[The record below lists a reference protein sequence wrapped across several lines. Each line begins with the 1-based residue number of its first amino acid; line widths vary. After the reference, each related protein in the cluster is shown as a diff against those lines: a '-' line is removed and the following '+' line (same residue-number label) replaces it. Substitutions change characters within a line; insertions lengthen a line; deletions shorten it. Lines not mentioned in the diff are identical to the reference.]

1 MSTTRNQS
9 MLLMLALALLA
20 MPAAGQMGG
29 FGGFGTM
36 SGSMLNVGG
45 PNSAGAER
53 FSIYPWLMM
62 SGNYST
68 SVQPQSDGADVRRS
82 FYGAMAGYGLG
93 GRKSW
98 YRTSL
103 GVNFSGMYRPKFGA
117 APRSFS
123 ANTLALGLSHLS
135 GPRTRISA
143 GLSTGYSNGGMG
155 FGAGMIGGGLAMP
168 FGSGAFMR
176 AGQVDLG
183 NPNENG
189 IVDNELF
196 DVGTLFGGLTVG
208 VVHQLGQRWNVG
220 AGGGTFLTRRRY
232 RGLQE
237 MQGFSGYGLASLMI
251 DRTSSLG
258 VQYAEQHFTYR
269 GLFGNNR
276 SQSTNVFYHKQLS
289 TTVST
294 GASVG
299 AFRFTS
305 RFIGRVAV
313 DSALQ
318 ELLGGFTSFE
328 VQEVDR
334 VGFIGNAFISK
345 VFPVGSLSAAYF
357 RGVTPGNGVLLASR
371 RDQGSL
377 VFGSGLPGGFSA
389 GLMAMYGRS
398 SSMQQA
404 GLVSSNWMGSGTI
417 GRQLG
422 AGFSTMFSA
431 GYREFSVGTGVPVA
445 ARFINVGLTWTPRDA
460 VLVF

>member
-1 MSTTRNQS
+1 MSTTKTQS
-9 MLLMLALALLA
+9 MLLMLALVLLA
-20 MPAAGQMGG
+20 TPAAGQVGG

-36 SGSMLNVGG
+36 SGSMLTVGA
-45 PNSAGAER
+45 PNTAGAER

-68 SVQPQSDGADVRRS
+68 SVQPQPDESGLRNS

-103 GVNFSGMYRPKFGA
+103 GVTFAGMYRPKFGS
-117 APRSFS
+117 APRSFN
-123 ANTLALGLSHLS
+123 ANTLSLGLSHLA
-135 GPRTRISA
+135 GPRTRVSA

-155 FGAGMIGGGLAMP
+155 LGSGMVGGGVAMP

-176 AGQVDLG
+176 AGQVDFG
-183 NPNENG
+183 NPNDNG

-237 MQGFSGYGLASLMI
+237 MQGFSGYAMTSYMI

-258 VQYAEQHFTYR
+258 VQYAEQHFSYR

-276 SQSTNVFYHKQLS
+276 AQSTSVFYHKQI
-289 TTVST
+289 TPTVAA

-299 AFRFTS
+299 GFRFNS
-305 RFIGRVAV
+305 RFIGRVGV
-313 DSALQ
+313 DPALQ

-334 VGFIGNAFISK
+334 VGFMGNAFVTK
-345 VFPVGSLSAAYF
+345 VFPIGSLSANYL

-377 VFGSGLPGGFSA
+377 MFGSGLPGGFSA

-404 GLVSSNWMGSGTI
+404 GLVATNWMGSGTI
-417 GRQLG
+417 GRRLG

-431 GYREFSVGTGVPVA
+431 GYREFSLGTGVPVA